1 MIEYA
6 LRMKVLLERPEPQT
20 ESGAVAESELRCQD
34 WHNDFQHQKSANMAA
49 DLLRNLPK
57 DAPAKAKPE
66 LQYADVSVAPRSKSR
81 AKALTIDQVA
91 VTATAK
97 EFAGIYRNK
106 QYHAPDFPAVL
117 DRASEANV
125 KKVMLTGMSLSDA
138 QFNADIA
145 RSRPDQC
152 SITVGVHPYHAQEP
166 YANGS
171 DGSEYF
177 SAMAKT
183 IADLQAETPVLV
195 SAFGELGLDYDHLEW
210 ASKDVQIRCFK
221 DQLELLVKEKYDL
234 PLFLHCRASFDD
246 FVAVIEPYLA
256 QLPRR
261 GLVHSF
267 VGSSTQMMKLTDMCF
282 DVSVNGFS
290 FKDRESL
297 EMVAAVPLERL
308 QLETDA
314 PWGIIQPSSEAA
326 KNYLLN
332 AAPLPVSKKKDRFQT
347 GMMVKE
353 RNESCAMSQV
363 AFVVAG
369 VKGLGV
375 DEVAQAAWQNSTAM
389 FRLDS

>member
-1 MIEYA
+1 MA
-6 LRMKVLLERPEPQT
+6 GNLLQ
-20 ESGAVAESELRCQD
+20 
-34 WHNDFQHQKSANMAA
+34 
-49 DLLRNLPK
+49 NLPA
-57 DAPAKAKPE
+57 DAPAKAKSE
-66 LQYADVSVAPRSKSR
+66 LQFAD
-81 AKALTIDQVA
+81 VA

-97 EFAGIYRNK
+97 EFAGTYRNK
-106 QYHAPDFPAVL
+106 QYHAPDFAAVL
-117 DRASEANV
+117 DRALEASV
-125 KKVMLTGMSLSDA
+125 KKVMLTGMSLWDA

-152 SITVGVHPYHAQEP
+152 RITIGVHPYHASEP

-171 DGSEYF
+171 DGSAYF
-177 SAMAKT
+177 ASMAKT
-183 IADLQAETPVLV
+183 VADLQAEKPTLL

-210 ASKDVQIRCFK
+210 AGKGVQIQCFK
-221 DQLELLVKEKYDL
+221 DQLDLFVREKYDL
-234 PLFLHCRASFDD
+234 PLFLHCRASFED

-267 VGSSTQMMKLTDMCF
+267 VGSSAQMRKLTDMGF

-290 FKDRESL
+290 FRDQESL

-314 PWGIIQPSSEAA
+314 PWGIIQASSEPA
-326 KNYLLN
+326 KAYLLN
-332 AAPLPVSKKKDRFQT
+332 AVPLPASKKKDRFQL

-369 VKGLGV
+369 VKGLRV

-389 FRLDS
+389 FRLTS